1 MRARALALG
10 SQLMTAQPGNIVL
23 RCRLEKLSSDW
34 QQLMTT
40 VRGSESRVHAARMQ
54 LLPARQ
60 AFTELTLWLQSVEKT
75 IHEGL
80 SKSLQSSTDVQ
91 FEQQKY
97 RVHARIVLE
106 VNWRTCQMS
115 VLHLACPL
123 LMLMW
128 QNHTVLGS
136 SQFVTICYADMRQMQ
151 RQWMWRS
158 CIIIIIG
165 QSVYF
170 RQHSLQ
176 KGDRL
181 TDKIGTTK
189 PDRMK

>member
-106 VNWRTCQMS
+106 VN
-115 VLHLACPL
+115 
-123 LMLMW
+123 
-128 QNHTVLGS
+128 
-136 SQFVTICYADMRQMQ
+136 
-151 RQWMWRS
+151 
-158 CIIIIIG
+158 
-165 QSVYF
+165 
-170 RQHSLQ
+170 
-176 KGDRL
+176 
-181 TDKIGTTK
+181 
-189 PDRMK
+189 